1 MSSTLDSFPAPTV
14 EPAAPADPEHT
25 PTTPVPAP
33 PRRRSAGHVVAI
45 VLGALAVLPGFGMVA
60 GGTAAA
66 IAQAVATDDGY
77 YTFTPDRVTTDG
89 VAVITDDA
97 WLDIDDGGPW
107 VLDFLDLE
115 VRLRADLAGGAEPS
129 DEVFVGIARTDDVE
143 AYLRDTGYS
152 VVDDIDGREVR
163 YRRRTGDDSVAPP
176 TELDIWAAA
185 AAGPGEQELVWDAR
199 GGRWSVVVMRAD
211 GEPTLAADVEV
222 GIRSDAV
229 TPIAVTL
236 IVLGGLTVLA
246 GVGLVVFGARG
257 RRPER

>member
-1 MSSTLDSFPAPTV
+1 MSSTLDSFPPPTV
-14 EPAAPADPEHT
+14 EPEAAPVAEPP
-25 PTTPVPAP
+25 PTTPVPSP
-33 PRRRSAGHVVAI
+33 PRRYAAGHVVAI
-45 VLGALAVLPGFGMVA
+45 VVGALALLPGFGMVA

-66 IAQAVATDDGY
+66 VAQAVATDDGY

-97 WLDIDDGGPW
+97 WLDVDDGGPW

-115 VRLRADLAGGAEPS
+115 VRLRADLAGAADPS
-129 DEVFVGIARTDDVE
+129 DEVFVGIARADAVE
-143 AYLRDTGYS
+143 AYLRDAGYS

-163 YRRRTGDDSVAPP
+163 YRRRTGEGPVAPP

-185 AAGPGEQELVWDAR
+185 ATGPGEQELHWDAR

-211 GEPTLAADVEV
+211 GDPSLAADVEV
-222 GIRSDAV
+222 GVRSDAV

-236 IVLGGLTVLA
+236 IVLGGLTVLT